1 MGTIARMAITDFHK
15 SFDNSRWRMDE
26 IPDGGKASGH
36 CSPLYLVSS
45 DFAPVKKL
53 KKKHLCYFGL
63 KNKCFDVLPV
73 ISFG

>member
-53 KKKHLCYFGL
+53 KKKTSLLFWT
-63 KNKCFDVLPV
+63 KKQMF
-73 ISFG
+73 